1 MNTIVLKKVFISFD
15 FDEDKALKDLLIG
28 QARNPICPFEVID
41 NSLKEAAPE
50 DGWEIE
56 AEKRM
61 SRADIVIVL
70 VGARTHQA
78 SGVLKEVKLAR
89 QLKKKI
95 VQLIGHKNGK
105 HKRVPDA
112 GRLYSWTWDNLAK
125 LLC

>member
-1 MNTIVLKKVFISFD
+1 MNTPALKKVFISFD

-61 SRADIVIVL
+61 NRADIVIVL
-70 VGARTHQA
+70 VGEHTHQA
-78 SGVLKEVKLAR
+78 RGVLKEVKLAR

-112 GRLYSWTWDNLAK
+112 GRLYSWTWENLVK
-125 LLC
+125 LLH